1 MGYEHRLLLT
11 GTPMQNDIGELL
23 AVLRFCMPQIFSDTN
38 RGKKKKRKKK
48 NDFEDDDTKP
58 RFQGTF
64 KIEKLKNEIE

>member
-48 NDFEDDDTKP
+48 MISKTMIRNQDFKV
-58 RFQGTF
+58 RS
-64 KIEKLKNEIE
+64 KLKNEIE

>member
-48 NDFEDDDTKP
+48 K
-58 RFQGTF
+58 
-64 KIEKLKNEIE
+64 